1 MIMILVFDY
10 SGLVSCHLN
19 VNIDIIIYIDL
30 V

>member
-1 MIMILVFDY
+1 MIMILVFDC

-19 VNIDIIIYIDL
+19 VSIDIIYIDL